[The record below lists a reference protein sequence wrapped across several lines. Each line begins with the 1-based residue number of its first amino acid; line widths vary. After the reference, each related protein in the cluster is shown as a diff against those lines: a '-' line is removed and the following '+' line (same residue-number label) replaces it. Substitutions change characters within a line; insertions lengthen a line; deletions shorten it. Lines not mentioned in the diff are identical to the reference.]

1 MGKGGSVSPFTIA
14 KEMITNGKGMRQ
26 FYKGLDSALIR
37 QITYTTSRM
46 GIYGSLI
53 DRHQKKHGNV
63 SI

>member
-1 MGKGGSVSPFTIA
+1 MGRGGSVSPFTIA
-14 KEMITNGKGMRQ
+14 KEMLTNGRGIKQ

-53 DRHQKKHGNV
+53 DNH
-63 SI
+63 